1 MTTIF
6 EELRD
11 KLKKLEA
18 LYTGGAT
25 EGERAAAGA
34 AKERL
39 IKKLEE
45 AKATDEI
52 IEMNFYLRDV
62 WQRKLFTALCRR
74 YNLRPFRHYRQKYTT
89 VVVKAPKAFIND
101 ILWPEFQEINKILS
115 KYLEE
120 STDAIIKQ
128 EVHESTEEAEVISD
142 SLQLE
147 DLSKKVSEQE
157 LKNTLNGK
165 LDRTIQQIHA
175 SKISRNNPCP
185 CGSGKKYK
193 KCCINKAGIKQ
204 FTSAG

>member
-45 AKATDEI
+45 AKISDEVT
-52 IEMNFYLRDV
+52 EMNFYLRDV

-74 YNLRPFRHYRQKYTT
+74 YNLKPFRYYRQKYTT
-89 VVVKAPKAFIND
+89 VVVKGPRSFLNEV
-101 ILWPEFQEINKILS
+101 LWPEFEELNSVLT
-115 KYLEE
+115 KYLED
-120 STDAIIKQ
+120 STDTLIKQ
-128 EVHESTEEAEVISD
+128 EVHHITDEAEVISD

-147 DLSKKVSEQE
+147 DLSKKVPEQE
-157 LKNTLNGK
+157 LKNTLNEK
-165 LDRTIQQIHA
+165 LDGTVQQMHA

-204 FTSAG
+204 FASAG